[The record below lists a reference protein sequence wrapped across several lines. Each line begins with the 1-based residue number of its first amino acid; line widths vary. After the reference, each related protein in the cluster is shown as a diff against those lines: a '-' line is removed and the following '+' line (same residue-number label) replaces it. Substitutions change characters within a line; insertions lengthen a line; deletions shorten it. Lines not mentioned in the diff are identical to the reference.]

1 MFYNEEENED
11 YLTDKE
17 IQEQGLD
24 KVIEN
29 IYLRNGAS
37 EEYAQVTA
45 PPREKM
51 ERKRQEKKEKKERI
65 RAAKEEEKKR
75 QAKLKEVEK
84 EIKEKQGD
92 FTDMGEKKKG
102 KKEKVDA
109 STQIIIA
116 LYLGCA
122 IMAGVIFAM
131 IKILK

>member
-45 PPREKM
+45 PPREKK
-51 ERKRQEKKEKKERI
+51 ERKRHLN
-65 RAAKEEEKKR
+65 AASEF
-75 QAKLKEVEK
+75 
-84 EIKEKQGD
+84 QGCCARPKSMSD
-92 FTDMGEKKKG
+92 EGCSG
-102 KKEKVDA
+102 KFWTSWA
-109 STQIIIA
+109 A
-116 LYLGCA
+116 ACA
-122 IMAGVIFAM
+122 W
-131 IKILK
+131 

>member
-51 ERKRQEKKEKKERI
+51 ERKWKEKKEKKERI
-65 RAAKEEEKKR
+65 RAAKEEEKQR
-75 QAKLKEVEK
+75 QARLKEVEK
-84 EIKEKQGD
+84 EMKEKQGD
-92 FTDMGEKKKG
+92 FTDMGEKKK

-116 LYLGCA
+116 LYLGCV
-122 IMAGVIFAM
+122 IMAGLIFAM

>member
-65 RAAKEEEKKR
+65 RAAKEEERQR
-75 QAKLKEVEK
+75 QARLKEVEK
-84 EIKEKQGD
+84 EMKEKQGD
-92 FTDMGEKKKG
+92 FTDMGEKKK

-116 LYLGCA
+116 LYLGCV
-122 IMAGVIFAM
+122 IMAGPIFAM